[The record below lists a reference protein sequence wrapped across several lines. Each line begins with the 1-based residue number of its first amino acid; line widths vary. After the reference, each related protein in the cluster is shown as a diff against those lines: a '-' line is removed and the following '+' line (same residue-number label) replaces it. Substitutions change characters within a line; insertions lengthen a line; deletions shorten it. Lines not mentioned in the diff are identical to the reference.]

1 MKTEKGVIISA
12 YKQDSYPRFVVLNR
26 KKNWEGWEL
35 PKGHL
40 EEDDYRETVRLELQE
55 EAGIDEK
62 QIEEIEEL
70 DYTAEWKY
78 EEDGKKIK
86 RKYKGFIVR
95 LSEDALIDV
104 NQNPHDEHAQGFF
117 FRQEDAESLLTHE
130 NNVEVLDRAAEQ
142 IED

>member
-1 MKTEKGVIISA
+1 MKTEKGVIIAA
-12 YKQDSYPRFVVLNR
+12 YKQDRHPRFVILNR

-40 EEDDYRETVRLELQE
+40 EDDDYEETVRIELQE
-55 EAGIDEK
+55 EAGIDEE

-70 DYTAEWKY
+70 DYVAEWTY
-78 EEDGKKIK
+78 EESGEEIK
-86 RKYKGFIVR
+86 REYRGFVIR

-104 NQNPHDEHAQGFF
+104 KSNPHDEHSQGFF
-117 FRQEDAESLLTHE
+117 FRQEDAESLLAYE
-130 NNVEVLDRAAEQ
+130 NNIGVLNEAVDQ